1 MEPGEPEPG
10 TVASEPGSFRDP
22 SGRVFVLDGRILRG
36 LRGAAVDDWRALR
49 ESRFFAE
56 AVEAGRVVA
65 TREVDEPSLGD
76 WPVVV
81 EHEPVP
87 FVSYPYEWT
96 FGMLKDAALL
106 YLEVLASALRDGFV
120 VKDGTPF
127 NVQFVGTRPVF
138 IDVGSIER
146 YRPGEPWVGYRQ
158 FCRQFLFPLMLRAYK
173 GVPFQPWLRG
183 DPEGPT
189 PADMAALMSTR
200 DLARPGVAT
209 HVALQARFDRT
220 TRPGVR
226 GDLRS
231 AGFKKEMIE
240 TNVAR
245 LAELVG
251 KLEWEPPASAW
262 TGYSSECSHVA
273 AHRDAK
279 AGFLR
284 RMLDELAPSRVADL
298 GANDGYFSEV
308 AAGSGAF
315 ALAVDADEPTLEGVY
330 RRLVETGADRVQP
343 VLVDLAAP
351 SPGLG
356 WSGTERRPFAE
367 RLAPDLIVAYA
378 VVHHLVLARNVPL
391 RMVLDWLA
399 GFGAPI
405 AFEWVAPDDPM
416 SRELLAD
423 RRAEDVHA
431 DYRED
436 TLRSLLAERFQVG
449 GEEPL
454 DGGTR
459 ILFAL
464 HPRR

>member
-1 MEPGEPEPG
+1 M
-10 TVASEPGSFRDP
+10 
-22 SGRVFVLDGRILRG
+22 
-36 LRGAAVDDWRALR
+36 
-49 ESRFFAE
+49 
-56 AVEAGRVVA
+56 EAGRVVA
-65 TREVDEPSLGD
+65 THEVEEPSLGD
-76 WPVVV
+76 WPVVL

-106 YLEVLASALRDGFV
+106 YLDVLAEALRDGFV
-120 VKDGTPF
+120 IKDGTSF

-146 YRPGEPWVGYRQ
+146 YRPGEPWIGYRQ
-158 FCRQFLFPLMLRAYK
+158 FCRQFLFPLMLRAHV
-173 GVPFQPWLRG
+173 GVGFQPWLRG

-189 PADMAALMSTR
+189 PADMAAIMSAR

-209 HVALQARFDRT
+209 HVALQARLDRT
-220 TRPGVR
+220 TRRGVR
-226 GDLRS
+226 GELGQ

-240 TNVAR
+240 ANVAG
-245 LAELVG
+245 LTKLVG
-251 KLEWEPPASAW
+251 KLDWEAPASAW
-262 TGYSSECSHVA
+262 TGYSTGCTHVA

-279 AGFLR
+279 AAFLG
-284 RMLDELAPSRVADL
+284 RMLGAVAPARVADL
-298 GANDGYFSEV
+298 GANDGYFSEL
-308 AAGSGAF
+308 AAGTGAF
-315 ALAVDADEPTLEGVY
+315 VLAVDADEPTLEGVY
-330 RRLVETGADRVQP
+330 RRLVGEGVERVQP
-343 VLVDLAAP
+343 VLVDLASP

-356 WSGTERRPFAE
+356 WAGAERRSFAD

-423 RRAEDVHA
+423 RRAEDVHD

-436 TLRSLLAERFQVG
+436 ALRALLAERFEVG

>member
-1 MEPGEPEPG
+1 MEPGEPETG

-22 SGRVFVLDGRILRG
+22 SGRVFVIDGRVLRG
-36 LRGAAVDDWRALR
+36 LRGEAVEDWRALR
-49 ESRFFAE
+49 ESRFFTE
-56 AVEAGRVVA
+56 AVAAGRLIG
-65 TREVDEPSLGD
+65 TREVEEPALGD

-96 FGMLKDAALL
+96 FSMLKDAALL
-106 YLEVLASALRDGFV
+106 YLEVLAGALGDGFV
-120 VKDGTPF
+120 VKDGTSF

-158 FCRQFLFPLMLRAYK
+158 FCRQFLFPLMLRAYV

-183 DPEGPT
+183 DSEGPT
-189 PADMAALMSTR
+189 PADMAALMSAR

-220 TRPGVR
+220 TRRGIR
-226 GDLRS
+226 GDLKS

-240 TNVAR
+240 ANVAGLTR
-245 LAELVG
+245 LVD
-251 KLEWEPPASAW
+251 KLEWEPAASAW
-262 TGYSSECSHVA
+262 TGYSEECSHVA
-273 AHRDAK
+273 AHRSAK

-284 RMLDELAPSRVADL
+284 AMLEKVRPARVADL
-298 GANDGYFSEV
+298 GANDGYFSEL
-308 AAGSGAF
+308 AAGSGAL

-330 RRLVETGADRVQP
+330 RRLAGEGVERVQP

-356 WSGTERRPFAE
+356 WAGTERRPFAE
-367 RLAPDLIVAYA
+367 RLAPDLVVAYA

-399 GFGAPI
+399 GLGAPV
-405 AFEWVAPDDPM
+405 AFEWVGPDDPM
-416 SRELLAD
+416 SRELLTD
-423 RRAEDVHA
+423 RRAEDVHP

-436 TLRSLLAERFQVG
+436 ALRSLLAERFQVG